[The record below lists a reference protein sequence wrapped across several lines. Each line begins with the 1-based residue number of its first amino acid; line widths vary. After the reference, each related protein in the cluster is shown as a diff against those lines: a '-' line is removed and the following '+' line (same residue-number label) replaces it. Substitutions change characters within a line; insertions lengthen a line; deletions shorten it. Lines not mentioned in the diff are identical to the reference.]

1 MESEALGFAKTP
13 VYRAREEEKIM
24 QYNQDVEMGILI
36 AGAIIVVLFVLVCVL
51 ARFVTDFSRELRI
64 LNIEIERTE
73 GEEREHYIRQR
84 RRLWLSLLPF
94 IHY

>member
-1 MESEALGFAKTP
+1 
-13 VYRAREEEKIM
+13 M
-24 QYNQDVEMGILI
+24 QGNQDVGTEILV
-36 AGAIIVVLFVLVCVL
+36 AMAIIVVLFVLVYVL

-64 LNIEIERTE
+64 LNVEIERTE

-84 RRLWLSLLPF
+84 RKLWLSLLPF